1 VARAPASTVLVTQ
14 TRVFRWRRP
23 DEAGSATVVMLAVI
37 AAVLTLTASGLLLS
51 SAVLASHRARSA
63 ADLAALAAAG
73 ALLEGEAPPRAC
85 QAAARVVAANA
96 GQLQRCVAV
105 GEEVQISVA
114 VHAGAR
120 GLGVATA
127 RSRAGPSPVGAEP
140 GP

>member
-1 VARAPASTVLVTQ
+1 MPVPASRVLVTQ
-14 TRVFRWRRP
+14 ARGIRWRRW
-23 DEAGSATVVMLAVI
+23 DEGGSATVVMLAVI
-37 AAVLTLTASGLLLS
+37 VAVLTLTASGLLLS

-73 ALLEGEAPPRAC
+73 VLLKGEAPPRAC

-114 VHAGAR
+114 VRAGAR

-127 RSRAGPSPVGAEP
+127 RSRAGPSLSVAESEP
-140 GP
+140 